1 MIQFKCNGHKEYFF
15 MTMLLGEA
23 EEENKIKKFSKL
35 RKEVDFLMLKV
46 LELFGGIGSYSAAL
60 GNRV

>member
-1 MIQFKCNGHKEYFF
+1 